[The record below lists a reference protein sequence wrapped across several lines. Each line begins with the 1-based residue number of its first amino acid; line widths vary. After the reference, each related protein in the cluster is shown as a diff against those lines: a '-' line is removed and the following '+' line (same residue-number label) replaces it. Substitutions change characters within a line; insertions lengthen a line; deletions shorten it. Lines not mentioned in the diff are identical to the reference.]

1 MFEKKKCPNCGEK
14 IKDEWNF
21 CPYCGEEFV
30 KRART
35 RESSLIPFGEDIF
48 EEIEKEFE
56 RMDKMFGLP
65 SFKFSSFKS
74 KPFARGGGISITI
87 RSGTGM
93 EPKIDVKTSGE
104 FKKIE
109 PELKRKLG
117 LKSPVEEVE
126 EEAEEEKVEPRKIP
140 KVTEEPETQV
150 KNLGDRQIISIK
162 LPGVESEEDIE
173 IKKLEQSLEVK
184 AFAGEKAYFT
194 LLPIPKGS
202 SILEKKFKDGVL
214 NIEIKR

>member
-21 CPYCGEEFV
+21 CPYCGEEFLKKAKV
-30 KRART
+30 K
-35 RESSLIPFGEDIF
+35 ESPLMPFGEDIF

-65 SFKFSSFKS
+65 SFKLSSFKS
-74 KPFARGGGISITI
+74 KPFVRGGGISITI

-93 EPKIDVKTSGE
+93 EPKIEIKTSGE

-109 PELKRKLG
+109 PELKKKLG
-117 LKSPVEEVE
+117 IKPPVEEVE
-126 EEAEEEKVEPRKIP
+126 EEVKPRKMP
-140 KVTEEPETQV
+140 KVTEEPETEV
-150 KNLGDRQIISIK
+150 KNLGEKQVILIK
-162 LPGVESEEDIE
+162 LPGVKSESDIE

-202 SILEKKFKDGVL
+202 SIVDKKFKDGVL